1 MQLVR
6 SCIYAIS
13 SICFLV
19 LLFPNVFVNGF
30 IKQRTLLGDPFYSSR
45 MKAAKDQILDFGS
58 VHLPNG
64 SNYDGKTELL
74 SLGEMFIG
82 LVGSVL
88 NLSTSNM
95 YVFSSLITGLLILN
109 LFLNIFKLF
118 GWSGLNSLVFT
129 IFSMFLFWGPFLPYG
144 LERPISPQIVLL
156 VWLFFIIVALKNVMK
171 EQITTSILVGL
182 ITAVSLYIHY
192 PFIFLQILSGMFILL
207 ISNIIRKENLRHLS
221 IIIGVSLIFA
231 IPNIVFNYYN
241 SQSKEYQAILFRF
254 GFVDS
259 HLPVAYK
266 TFGLGII
273 VISILVYL
281 KRSCKAR
288 NSIIKIPLLDFLIAQ
303 TIGCVAVSNSN
314 LITGKSIEF
323 SNHFDIFIYA
333 LFIISIG
340 LFLSDLKSI
349 QILKLIRSRKISL
362 LTSYLVFFALISSTS
377 IYANQ
382 IVEIK
387 NPDINNQKI
396 WDWVRHNISED
407 SGILFEVDAE
417 AASTLLSQRLF
428 YSRDLFAFNFLQS
441 EVNKRFF
448 VNNGCSQSRFT
459 EKDFSFVSGVRNEIL
474 IHKIDRYAYV
484 FNSIGLDLFTKNY
497 LSKQKMK
504 ELETLEL
511 FKLKVE
517 SDFAEVK
524 QMGCI
529 NFLKSRGVNYIFSP
543 VYGEWSRQ
551 SEQKDLKYIETIQGI
566 NVYKVLN
573 R

>member
-1 MQLVR
+1 
-6 SCIYAIS
+6 
-13 SICFLV
+13 V

-45 MKAAKDQILDFGS
+45 MKAAKDQMLDFGS

-82 LVGSVL
+82 LVGSVF

-95 YVFSSLITGLLILN
+95 YVFSSLITGLLILS

-118 GWSGLNSLVFT
+118 GWSGFNCLVFT

-171 EQITTSILVGL
+171 EQIKTSILVGL

-207 ISNIIRKENLRHLS
+207 IRKIIRKENLRHLS

-241 SQSKEYQAILFRF
+241 SQSKEYEAILFRF

-273 VISILVYL
+273 VISILIYL
-281 KRSCKAR
+281 KRICKER

-323 SNHFDIFIYA
+323 SNHFDIFIYT
-333 LFIISIG
+333 LFIISTG

-349 QILKLIRSRKISL
+349 QFLKLIRSRKISL
-362 LTSYLVFFALISSTS
+362 LTSCLVFFALISSTS

-474 IHKIDRYAYV
+474 IHKIDRYAHV
-484 FNSIGLDLFTKNY
+484 FNSIGLDFFTKNY
-497 LSKQKMK
+497 LSKQRMK

-511 FKLKVE
+511 FKLRVE

-529 NFLKSRGVNYIFSP
+529 NFLKGRGVNYIFSP
-543 VYGEWSRQ
+543 VYGEWSKQ
-551 SEQKDLKYIETIQGI
+551 SEQKDLEYVDTIQGV

-573 R
+573 K

>member
-1 MQLVR
+1 
-6 SCIYAIS
+6 
-13 SICFLV
+13 
-19 LLFPNVFVNGF
+19 
-30 IKQRTLLGDPFYSSR
+30 
-45 MKAAKDQILDFGS
+45 
-58 VHLPNG
+58 
-64 SNYDGKTELL
+64 
-74 SLGEMFIG
+74 
-82 LVGSVL
+82 
-88 NLSTSNM
+88 
-95 YVFSSLITGLLILN
+95 
-109 LFLNIFKLF
+109 
-118 GWSGLNSLVFT
+118 
-129 IFSMFLFWGPFLPYG
+129 MFLFWGPFLPYG

-156 VWLFFIIVALKNVMK
+156 VWLFFIIVALRNVMK
-171 EQITTSILVGL
+171 EQIKTSILVGL

-207 ISNIIRKENLRHLS
+207 ISKIIRKENLRHLL

-241 SQSKEYQAILFRF
+241 SQSKEYEAILFRF

-281 KRSCKAR
+281 KHSCKAR

-349 QILKLIRSRKISL
+349 QFLKLIRSRKISL
-362 LTSYLVFFALISSTS
+362 LTSSLVFFALISSTS

-474 IHKIDRYAYV
+474 IHKIDRYAHV
-484 FNSIGLDLFTKNY
+484 FNSIGLDFFTKNY

-543 VYGEWSRQ
+543 VYGEWSKQ
-551 SEQKDLKYIETIQGI
+551 SEQKDLEYVDTIQGV

-573 R
+573 K

>member
-1 MQLVR
+1 
-6 SCIYAIS
+6 
-13 SICFLV
+13 
-19 LLFPNVFVNGF
+19 
-30 IKQRTLLGDPFYSSR
+30 
-45 MKAAKDQILDFGS
+45 
-58 VHLPNG
+58 
-64 SNYDGKTELL
+64 
-74 SLGEMFIG
+74 
-82 LVGSVL
+82 
-88 NLSTSNM
+88 
-95 YVFSSLITGLLILN
+95 
-109 LFLNIFKLF
+109 
-118 GWSGLNSLVFT
+118 
-129 IFSMFLFWGPFLPYG
+129 
-144 LERPISPQIVLL
+144 
-156 VWLFFIIVALKNVMK
+156 
-171 EQITTSILVGL
+171 
-182 ITAVSLYIHY
+182 
-192 PFIFLQILSGMFILL
+192 MFILL
-207 ISNIIRKENLRHLS
+207 ISKIIRKENLRHLS

-241 SQSKEYQAILFRF
+241 SQSKEYEAILFRF
-254 GFVDS
+254 GVVDS

-288 NSIIKIPLLDFLIAQ
+288 NSIIEIPLLDFLIAQ
-303 TIGCVAVSNSN
+303 TLGCVAVSNSN

-323 SNHFDIFIYA
+323 SNHFDIFIYT
-333 LFIISIG
+333 LFIVSVG
-340 LFLSDLKSI
+340 LFLSNLKSI
-349 QILKLIRSRKISL
+349 QFLKQIRSRKISL
-362 LTSYLVFFALISSTS
+362 LTSYLVLFALISSTS

-382 IVEIK
+382 IAEIK
-387 NPDINNQKI
+387 NPDINSQKI
-396 WDWVRHNISED
+396 WDWIRQNISDD

-474 IHKIDRYAYV
+474 IRKIDRYAHV

-529 NFLKSRGVNYIFSP
+529 NFLKSRGVDYIFSP
-543 VYGEWSRQ
+543 VYGEWSKQ
-551 SEQKDLKYIETIQGI
+551 SEQKDLEYVDTIQGV

-573 R
+573 K